1 VENKRNFNFDVPQLL
16 LAFAALAIAASS
28 MEAIWYLGV
37 AERLYAERI
46 GVLMNAQF
54 DFFVA
59 VLFYL
64 FYSTGAVIFA
74 VRPAL
79 RVRSLTVALRGG
91 ALYGF
96 FCFSAH
102 NLTDLADMKG
112 FSAEIAVI
120 DMAWG
125 TFMTA
130 TACGLSYCIAR
141 ALRKV
146 ARPGA
151 VPAARMGQLAP

>member
-1 VENKRNFNFDVPQLL
+1 METKRTPTYDLPQLL
-16 LAFAALAIAASS
+16 LAFAVLAIAASS
-28 MEAIWYLGV
+28 LEAIWYLGI
-37 AERLYAERI
+37 AQSIYSDRI
-46 GVLMNAQF
+46 GILMNAQF

-64 FYSTGAVIFA
+64 VYSTGAVIFA

-79 RVRSLTVALRGG
+79 RVRSLAVALRGG

-102 NLTDLADMKG
+102 NLTDLADLKG

-120 DMAWG
+120 DMGWG

-130 TACGLSYCIAR
+130 AACGTSYFVAR

-146 ARPGA
+146 TRPGT
-151 VPAARMGQLAP
+151 VPAAPMGQIAS